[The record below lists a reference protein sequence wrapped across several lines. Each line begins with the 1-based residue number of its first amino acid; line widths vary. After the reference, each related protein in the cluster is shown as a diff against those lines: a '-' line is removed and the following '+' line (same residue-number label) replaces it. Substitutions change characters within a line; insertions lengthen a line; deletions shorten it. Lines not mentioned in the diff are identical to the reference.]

1 MFVRRFSCR
10 LAAALAA
17 LVAAL
22 ATCAVAA
29 APPSRAAARCPAV
42 TFIGARGSGETDV
55 GHDGVGA
62 AVDEMAHVM
71 QSALARRHIAMRIEY
86 VHYPAD
92 SVNDFI
98 PSKAE
103 IALERGSLGLFLAYY
118 YQHNVSRYLRSI
130 DRGVRDGIWRLRRT
144 CPSSSVVL
152 AGYSQG
158 AMVIHQIEQQLA
170 AAGRPGDVLDR
181 VAATLL
187 LADGDRVP
195 RTQAVRLGTAAARG
209 EGIRP
214 WLYGNASL
222 RPLMQG
228 FVARDVPMPARTVSI
243 CDTGDLICDFNIGRV
258 LTLPRAKHAAGV
270 HSSYATRTA
279 HGYRYV
285 PQLARAARLA
295 AEWVAQLRRSRQ
307 TRACSPPRPRG
318 FPDISALRE
327 HATTCRVARGV
338 ATGIQAYWSVNKV
351 LPSFVTAAGQQFG
364 CSYRHI
370 AKPPATDYMIAH
382 CGVGDAFV
390 TMDLGS

>member
-1 MFVRRFSCR
+1 MY
-10 LAAALAA
+10 
-17 LVAAL
+17 
-22 ATCAVAA
+22 AVAA
-29 APPSRAAARCPAV
+29 APASRAAARCPAV

-62 AVDEMAHVM
+62 AVDEIAHVM
-71 QSALARRHIAMRIEY
+71 QSALARRHIGMRIEY

-92 SVNDFI
+92 SVDDFV

-103 IALERGSLGLFLAYY
+103 VALQLSAGLAPFLPYY
-118 YQHNVSRYLRSI
+118 YGHNVSRFLRSI
-130 DRGVRDGIWRLRRT
+130 GRGVRDGIWRLRRT

-158 AMVIHQIEQQLA
+158 AMVVHQIEQQLA
-170 AAGRPGDVLDR
+170 AAGRPGDVVDR

-195 RTQAVRLGTAAARG
+195 YTQAVRLGTAAARG

-214 WLYGNASL
+214 WFYGNASL

-258 LTLPRAKHAAGV
+258 LTVPRAKQAAGV
-270 HSSYATRTA
+270 HSSYATRTS

-285 PQLARAARLA
+285 PPLARAARLA
-295 AEWVAQLRRSRQ
+295 AGWVAQLRRSRQ
-307 TRACSPPRPRG
+307 TRACSSPRSG
-318 FPDISALRE
+318 LMAFPTIAALRE

-338 ATGIQAYWSVNKV
+338 AAGIQSYWKANRT
-351 LPSFVTAAGQQFG
+351 LPSFVPVDGQQFG
-364 CSYRHI
+364 CSYREI
-370 AKPPATDYMIAH
+370 AKQPATDYMIAH
-382 CGVGDAFV
+382 CGVGQAFV
-390 TMDLGS
+390 TMHLES